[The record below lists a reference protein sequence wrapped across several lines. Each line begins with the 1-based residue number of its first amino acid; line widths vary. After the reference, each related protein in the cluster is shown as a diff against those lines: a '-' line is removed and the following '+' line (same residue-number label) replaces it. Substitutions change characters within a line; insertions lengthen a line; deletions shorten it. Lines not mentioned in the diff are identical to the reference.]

1 MTDPRTEIDAFEAHY
16 HYDST
21 YIRDLLDASP
31 DTFGAFAAGMKMSSY
46 RDKLPLDAHFVARVA
61 AMMGQDC
68 GACAQLNIHMALE
81 AGVSR
86 AVLAALVDDPATLP
100 DGLREVALHAHTV
113 VANRDIDEGCAEAIR
128 KRYGK
133 NAFAELAVVIAGSQL
148 FPTAKRA
155 LLRNRQC
162 AMLRVELP

>member
-1 MTDPRTEIDAFEAHY
+1 MTDPRSQIDALEAHY

-31 DTFGAFAAGMKMSSY
+31 ETFGAFAAGMKMSSY
-46 RDKLPLDAHFVARVA
+46 RDALPLDAHFVARVA

-86 AVLAALVDDPATLP
+86 ELLALLVDDPATLP
-100 DGLREVALHAHTV
+100 EGLREVALHAQS
-113 VANRDIDEGCAEAIR
+113 VAANGEIDEGRAESIR
-128 KRYGK
+128 ARYGAK
-133 NAFAELAVVIAGSQL
+133 AFAELAVVIAGSQL

-155 LLRNRQC
+155 LLRNKQC
-162 AMLRVELP
+162 AILRVELP